1 MSVTADGGP
10 VDESKAW
17 GDKGDMDAVTTL
29 IKAEDATKD
38 VVFNPATPNT
48 KRPWVKDMASDE
60 YNKSFSDKKGQ
71 VNATGFLV
79 LDPVYKKAF
88 STAQEQSAATASD
101 GVGWTDRKTAWG
113 FRFHYNPTTFEETYA
128 RTTNIDYISLI
139 RTISASSVPL
149 TTANTGSGLAVE
161 ILLDR
166 WHDMRILTQKNWE
179 EYYPAG
185 GMTKEDRDKILE
197 QGTMWDLEFLFRLA
211 NGDPK
216 ETWRGSS
223 SNWGMLLP
231 VGMLGFFGDSK
242 GSRKMRVVMQN
253 ISWQHQQFAPGMIPV
268 YTTLSLNFTRLPD
281 NYGTEGAPDGTIL
294 NGASLLKVGGGSG
307 SVAADGTTTTPT
319 TPTVGSNPGAGG
331 AIFAEGAGTGQTN
344 NGKEYNYPPGG
355 QHAWGVVAE
364 AGFASGNWGVN
375 DISVPQGTQIF
386 AHSGGVVSTG
396 TGSYNPG
403 YVKVTNGES
412 QVLYGHLQSFNV
424 TDGQTVKQ
432 GDPIGVVADLGDDDH
447 VHLEWSNCPT
457 LVYHGNHDRYPWL
470 P

>member
-149 TTANTGSGLAVE
+149 TTANTGAGLAVE

-211 NGDPK
+211 NA
-216 ETWRGSS
+216 
-223 SNWGMLLP
+223 
-231 VGMLGFFGDSK
+231 
-242 GSRKMRVVMQN
+242 
-253 ISWQHQQFAPGMIPV
+253 I
-268 YTTLSLNFTRLPD
+268 LS
-281 NYGTEGAPDGTIL
+281 
-294 NGASLLKVGGGSG
+294 
-307 SVAADGTTTTPT
+307 
-319 TPTVGSNPGAGG
+319 
-331 AIFAEGAGTGQTN
+331 
-344 NGKEYNYPPGG
+344 
-355 QHAWGVVAE
+355 
-364 AGFASGNWGVN
+364 
-375 DISVPQGTQIF
+375 
-386 AHSGGVVSTG
+386 
-396 TGSYNPG
+396 
-403 YVKVTNGES
+403 
-412 QVLYGHLQSFNV
+412 
-424 TDGQTVKQ
+424 
-432 GDPIGVVADLGDDDH
+432 
-447 VHLEWSNCPT
+447 
-457 LVYHGNHDRYPWL
+457 
-470 P
+470 